1 MRITII
7 DPRRYLFFKIF
18 LWFWL
23 TLVAT
28 VSLLFFLSNITLGDV
43 NAEPLKGTKLKNLQ
57 QIAKNIEHVANK
69 KNRSLTKVVQ
79 HPRLT
84 RHRTL
89 YFAATDPEL
98 SFFNRNTLPDID
110 VNLLSFSQNLAPQA
124 ILTKQYHAFG
134 PIKITIAKQNYW
146 LYEIE
151 PNIRHNFALKL
162 KIMPLWLKLCVAIMA
177 SLSLSLLFSRSLI
190 KPINSL
196 KNAAF
201 LLASG
206 KLKTRIQSN
215 SNQNDELGQ
224 LTNDFNKMAE
234 NLELLMTSQK
244 RLLADISHE
253 LRSPLTRL
261 QMAAGLAQI
270 HQNDQTGQYLVR
282 IEKEAK
288 TLDDMISDVL
298 KLSRLEAQSQM
309 LSKEYQ
315 PFSLVLNP
323 VLSDATFEAKQNNKR
338 LNIVGEQDAEFKY
351 DGQIISSA
359 LDNVLRNAI
368 KYANSLITV
377 ELKHNKNHLIIT
389 ISDDGPGVPN
399 NDLKQLFEPFFR
411 VSHSRERNSGGTG
424 LGLAITKHAILAH
437 NGIIELKNQ
446 DNSGLSV
453 IISLPI

>member
-1 MRITII
+1 
-7 DPRRYLFFKIF
+7 
-18 LWFWL
+18 
-23 TLVAT
+23 
-28 VSLLFFLSNITLGDV
+28 
-43 NAEPLKGTKLKNLQ
+43 
-57 QIAKNIEHVANK
+57 
-69 KNRSLTKVVQ
+69 
-79 HPRLT
+79 
-84 RHRTL
+84 
-89 YFAATDPEL
+89 
-98 SFFNRNTLPDID
+98 
-110 VNLLSFSQNLAPQA
+110 
-124 ILTKQYHAFG
+124 
-134 PIKITIAKQNYW
+134 
-146 LYEIE
+146 
-151 PNIRHNFALKL
+151 
-162 KIMPLWLKLCVAIMA
+162 
-177 SLSLSLLFSRSLI
+177 
-190 KPINSL
+190 
-196 KNAAF
+196 
-201 LLASG
+201 
-206 KLKTRIQSN
+206 
-215 SNQNDELGQ
+215 
-224 LTNDFNKMAE
+224 
-234 NLELLMTSQK
+234 MTSQK